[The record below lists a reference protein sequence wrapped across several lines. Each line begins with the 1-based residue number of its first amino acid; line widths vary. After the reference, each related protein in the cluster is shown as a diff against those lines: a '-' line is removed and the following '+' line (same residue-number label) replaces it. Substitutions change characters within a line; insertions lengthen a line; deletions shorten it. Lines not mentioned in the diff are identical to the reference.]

1 MTGKYQA
8 PSVKKAFQILVLIS
22 ETDLGVGIS
31 EIAKRLGISKSTV
44 HGLTA
49 ALEEMG
55 VIIRNPT
62 TKRYSLGYTLVEL
75 GKKGLSRIPLRELAR
90 RHIEELAD
98 ETGETVFLGIL
109 RDDYI
114 FILDTV
120 ESKKKLKITAPSGTK
135 MSLSSGAIGKLFL
148 AFMEENRVLRYLTT
162 KGLTRYT
169 ENTITDLEKY
179 LTEIEE
185 IRKKGYAID
194 REEYL
199 QEVRAVAAIIKPQ
212 GDPLGAIWVV
222 GFSSSLTDDKMEYT
236 IKRSLKAADVISRDL
251 KSRGWA

>member
-1 MTGKYQA
+1 MIGKYQA
-8 PSVKKAFQILVLIS
+8 PSVKKAFQILALIS
-22 ETDLGVGIS
+22 NTDLGVGIS
-31 EIAKRLGISKSTV
+31 EIAKRLRMSKSTV

-49 ALEEMG
+49 ALEEVG

-75 GKKGLSRIPLRELAR
+75 GKNGLSRIPLRELAR
-90 RHIEELAD
+90 RHIEELAE
-98 ETGETVFLGIL
+98 ETSETVFLGIL

-120 ESKKKLKITAPSGTK
+120 ESKKELKITAPSGTK
-135 MSLSSGAIGKLFL
+135 MSLSAGAIGKLFL
-148 AFMEENRVLRYLTT
+148 AFMEEKRVLRYLKT

-169 ENTITDLEKY
+169 ENTITDLDKY
-179 LTEIEE
+179 LTEIAEV
-185 IRKKGYAID
+185 RKKGYAID

-212 GDPLGAIWVV
+212 DAPLGAIWVV
-222 GFSSSLTDDKMEYT
+222 GFSSSLTDDKMEIT
-236 IKRSLKAADVISRDL
+236 IKQTLKTADVISQDL
-251 KSRGWA
+251 KNRGWT

>member
-1 MTGKYQA
+1 MSEKYQA
-8 PSVKKAFQILVLIS
+8 PSVKKAFQILRLIS
-22 ETDLGVGIS
+22 ESDQRVGIS
-31 EIAKRLGISKSTV
+31 KIAKRLGISKSTV
-44 HGLTA
+44 HGLMA
-49 ALEEMG
+49 ALEEVG
-55 VIIRNPT
+55 VIIRNPV

-90 RHIEELAD
+90 RHMEELAD

-114 FILDTV
+114 FILDVV
-120 ESKKKLKITAPSGTK
+120 ESKKELKITSPSGTK
-135 MSLSSGAIGKLFL
+135 MSLSAGAIGKLFL
-148 AFMEENRVLRYLTT
+148 AFMEENRALQYLKT

-179 LTEIEE
+179 LTEIEQVRE
-185 IRKKGYAID
+185 KGYAVD

-212 GDPLGAIWVV
+212 GTFLAAVWVV
-222 GFSSSLTDDKMEYT
+222 GFSSSLTDDKMEHT
-236 IKRSLKAADVISRDL
+236 IERTLKAADAISRDL
-251 KSRGWA
+251 KSRGWD

>member
-1 MTGKYQA
+1 MTGKYHA
-8 PSVKKAFQILVLIS
+8 PSVKKAFQILLLIS

-31 EIAKRLGISKSTV
+31 EIAKHLGISKSTV

-75 GKKGLSRIPLRELAR
+75 GKKGLSKIPLRELAR

-109 RDDYI
+109 RNDYI

-120 ESKKKLKITAPSGTK
+120 ESQKELKITSPSGTK

-148 AFMEENRVLRYLTT
+148 AFMEENGALRYLKTR
-162 KGLTRYT
+162 GLTRYT
-169 ENTITDLEKY
+169 ENTITDLGRY
-179 LTEIEE
+179 LKEIEAV
-185 IRKKGYAID
+185 RKKGYAID

-212 GDPLGAIWVV
+212 GAPLGAIWVV
-222 GFSSSLTDDKMEYT
+222 GFSSSLTDDKMEYI
-236 IKRSLKAADVISRDL
+236 IKRTLKAADAISRDL

>member
-22 ETDLGVGIS
+22 KTDMGVGIS

-62 TKRYSLGYTLVEL
+62 NKRYSLGYAIVEL

-120 ESKKKLKITAPSGTK
+120 ESKKELKITAPSGTK
-135 MSLSSGAIGKLFL
+135 MALSSGAIGKLFL
-148 AFMEENRVLRYLTT
+148 AFMEENRVLRYLTA

-179 LTEIEE
+179 LTELEE
-185 IRKKGYAID
+185 VRKKGYAID

-212 GDPLGAIWVV
+212 GAPLGAIWVV
-222 GFSSSLTDDKMEYT
+222 GFSSSLTDDKMGYT
-236 IKRSLKAADVISRDL
+236 IKRTMKAADVISQDL

>member
-8 PSVKKAFQILVLIS
+8 PSIKKAFQILILIS
-22 ETDLGVGIS
+22 EADMGVGIS

-62 TKRYSLGYTLVEL
+62 NKRYCLGYTIVEL
-75 GKKGLSRIPLRELAR
+75 GKKGLSRIPLRELSR
-90 RHIEELAD
+90 RHIEEL
-98 ETGETVFLGIL
+98 EEEIGETVFLGIL

-120 ESKKKLKITAPSGTK
+120 ESKKKLKITAPIGTK

-148 AFMEENRVLRYLTT
+148 AFMEENRVLRYLTA

-169 ENTITDLEKY
+169 ENTITDLDKY
-179 LTEIEE
+179 LAEIEE
-185 IRKKGYAID
+185 VRKKGYAID
-194 REEYL
+194 HEEYL

-212 GDPLGAIWVV
+212 GAPLGAIWVV

-236 IKRSLKAADVISRDL
+236 IKRTMKAADVISQDL

>member
-55 VIIRNPT
+55 VLIRNST
-62 TKRYSLGYTLVEL
+62 TKRYSLGYALVEL

-120 ESKKKLKITAPSGTK
+120 ESKKKLKITAPRGTK
-135 MSLSSGAIGKLFL
+135 MSLSSSCAI
-148 AFMEENRVLRYLTT
+148 N
-162 KGLTRYT
+162 
-169 ENTITDLEKY
+169 
-179 LTEIEE
+179 
-185 IRKKGYAID
+185 
-194 REEYL
+194 
-199 QEVRAVAAIIKPQ
+199 
-212 GDPLGAIWVV
+212 
-222 GFSSSLTDDKMEYT
+222 SS
-236 IKRSLKAADVISRDL
+236 IQ
-251 KSRGWA
+251 

>member
-1 MTGKYQA
+1 MTGKYKA

-31 EIAKRLGISKSTV
+31 EIAKRLGMSKSTV

-62 TKRYSLGYTLVEL
+62 TKRYSLGYILVEL
-75 GKKGLSRIPLRELAR
+75 GKKGLSKIPLRELAR
-90 RHIEELAD
+90 SHIEELAE

-120 ESKKKLKITAPSGTK
+120 ESKKELKITAPSGTK

-179 LTEIEE
+179 LTEIAEV
-185 IRKKGYAID
+185 RKKGYAVD

-212 GDPLGAIWVV
+212 GAPLGAIWVV

-236 IKRSLKAADVISRDL
+236 IKQTLKAADVISRDL

>member
-22 ETDLGVGIS
+22 KTDLGVGIS

-62 TKRYSLGYTLVEL
+62 SKRYSLGYTLVEL

-120 ESKKKLKITAPSGTK
+120 ESKKELKITAPSGTK
-135 MSLSSGAIGKLFL
+135 MALSSGAIGKLFL
-148 AFMEENRVLRYLTT
+148 AFMEENRVLRYLTA

-179 LTEIEE
+179 LTELEE
-185 IRKKGYAID
+185 VRKKGYAID

-212 GDPLGAIWVV
+212 GAPLGAIWVV
-222 GFSSSLTDDKMEYT
+222 GFSSSLTDDKMGYT
-236 IKRSLKAADVISRDL
+236 IKRTMKAADVISQDL

>member
-1 MTGKYQA
+1 M
-8 PSVKKAFQILVLIS
+8 
-22 ETDLGVGIS
+22 GVGIS
-31 EIAKRLGISKSTV
+31 EIAMRLGISKSTV

-62 TKRYSLGYTLVEL
+62 NKRYSLGYTIVEL

-90 RHIEELAD
+90 RHIEELEE
-98 ETGETVFLGIL
+98 ETGETVFLGI
-109 RDDYI
+109 RRNDYI

-120 ESKKKLKITAPSGTK
+120 ESKKELKITAPSGTK

-148 AFMEENRVLRYLTT
+148 AFMEENRVLRYLTA

-169 ENTITDLEKY
+169 ENTITDLDKY
-179 LTEIEE
+179 LAEIEE
-185 IRKKGYAID
+185 VRKKGYAID

-199 QEVRAVAAIIKPQ
+199 QEVRAVAAIIKSQ
-212 GDPLGAIWVV
+212 GAPLGAIWVV
-222 GFSSSLTDDKMEYT
+222 GFSSSLTDDKMGYT
-236 IKRSLKAADVISRDL
+236 IKRTMKAADVISQDL

>member
-22 ETDLGVGIS
+22 ETELGVGIS

-148 AFMEENRVLRYLTT
+148 AFMEESRVLKYLTT

-179 LTEIEE
+179 LTEIAKV
-185 IRKKGYAID
+185 RKKGYAID

-212 GDPLGAIWVV
+212 GAPLGAIWVV
-222 GFSSSLTDDKMEYT
+222 GFSSSFTDDKMEYT
-236 IKRSLKAADVISRDL
+236 IKRTLKAADVISQDL
-251 KSRGWA
+251 KNRGWT

>member
-1 MTGKYQA
+1 M
-8 PSVKKAFQILVLIS
+8 
-22 ETDLGVGIS
+22 GVGIS

-62 TKRYSLGYTLVEL
+62 NKRYCLGYTIVEL
-75 GKKGLSRIPLRELAR
+75 GKKGLSRIPLRELSR
-90 RHIEELAD
+90 RHIEEL
-98 ETGETVFLGIL
+98 EEEIGETVFLGIL

-120 ESKKKLKITAPSGTK
+120 ESKKKLKITAPIGTK

-148 AFMEENRVLRYLTT
+148 AFMEENRVLRYLTA

-169 ENTITDLEKY
+169 ENTITDLDKY
-179 LTEIEE
+179 LAEIEE
-185 IRKKGYAID
+185 VRKKGYAID
-194 REEYL
+194 HEEYL

-212 GDPLGAIWVV
+212 GAPLGAIWVV

-236 IKRSLKAADVISRDL
+236 IKRTMKAADVISQDL